1 MTPIYLESYKLIA
14 KIDTG
19 SEITSLNKSTFTD
32 ILKLNKIVSIK
43 DSLSFASANNS
54 VQRIDKT
61 ESLVMSYVNNV
72 TFKHV
77 FELINF
83 NNDMKFDVLL
93 GVDVLPK
100 MRMGLTGVA
109 VSWEQ
114 GEDVHRKNE
123 EKDELF
129 QNVNINYEDN
139 YEPDNSPAGSLK
151 EREGFMKIIQS
162 SIDKNQS
169 IQTTQPCTIPESVV
183 CLLSREGAT
192 AYRRQYQ
199 IPYQLRLVVGKQI
212 KEWLKNGTI
221 KETTVNTSLKVLYY
235 WYQRKTK
242 REKLYLTE
250 YVWMKYLKKIN
261 K

>member
-1 MTPIYLESYKLIA
+1 M
-14 KIDTG
+14 
-19 SEITSLNKSTFTD
+19 
-32 ILKLNKIVSIK
+32 
-43 DSLSFASANNS
+43 
-54 VQRIDKT
+54 
-61 ESLVMSYVNNV
+61 
-72 TFKHV
+72 
-77 FELINF
+77 
-83 NNDMKFDVLL
+83 
-93 GVDVLPK
+93 
-100 MRMGLTGVA
+100 
-109 VSWEQ
+109 
-114 GEDVHRKNE
+114 
-123 EKDELF
+123 
-129 QNVNINYEDN
+129 
-139 YEPDNSPAGSLK
+139 
-151 EREGFMKIIQS
+151 
-162 SIDKNQS
+162 
-169 IQTTQPCTIPESVV
+169 V

>member
-114 GEDVHRKNE
+114 GEGVHRKNE

-169 IQTTQPCTIPESVV
+169 IQTT
-183 CLLSREGAT
+183 
-192 AYRRQYQ
+192 
-199 IPYQLRLVVGKQI
+199 
-212 KEWLKNGTI
+212 
-221 KETTVNTSLKVLYY
+221 
-235 WYQRKTK
+235 
-242 REKLYLTE
+242 
-250 YVWMKYLKKIN
+250 
-261 K
+261 